1 MKKFYLALLAALLS
15 AVTAWADEPFRRHR
29 YDGFKA
35 LTTNEES
42 IVFIG
47 NSITNMHEWWEAFDN
62 PAILNRGTSGAVSD
76 EMLDNLE
83 TVLAGRPAKIFL
95 MIGTNDLGTA
105 GLNTA
110 EHVAQNVR
118 TALEC
123 CRRESPATQIYV
135 QSILPSR
142 QRDLTLQRETNDS
155 LRKICTETDATYVD
169 LWDDLLSVSTNNSH
183 TLDGLHLTATG
194 YRIWCEKIA
203 PLVGSA
209 CVYPPTATDN
219 ACGLGGSNGMRA
231 TSFAMLP
238 VNDGDILLI
247 GDEMIHGGEWHE
259 LLHSPRVKSRG
270 TGWGRPGADIATLR
284 SMLPGIFHGRTDN
297 GSPAKVFLYA
307 GTSEIA
313 CTSAN
318 PDAAMTAYRNMVDD
332 VRRLAPGAEIYLMA
346 LLPTSDAS
354 TNDSRIAPFNSQL
367 KQMADETEN
376 THYVDIYTPMLEN
389 GVAAPDLIIDN
400 YLCALGYARLSE
412 LLAPCMGTDVEP
424 TTVTEARQRI
434 AGVEARKRL
443 ARQLTT
449 AGRLTFGE
457 GTGTYPTAASADIL
471 SATDEAYALL
481 ASASPSTD
489 DLDQLTERLG
499 QLLTDLLPK
508 INMPAVSTDGEEHW
522 YQLYTPKRDSRY
534 LTSNGVTAALT
545 GETNKGYARS
555 MWKFVERTDGTF
567 DIVCRADGCRLNP
580 TAAFNTALTTTAE
593 VPATGWTISHSNTPG
608 LYIIHA
614 GNVQLNQ
621 TQSNMGYKVYNY
633 SSKQDG
639 TDRDDNGCQYAI
651 VPAGP
656 IVEEPSTTPVL
667 TLRNITLDG
676 THPYRINAT
685 TAAEVFKHGS
695 GTVAIDFTPDATS
708 AAACALMAASN
719 SDGAD
724 YFAVVTRE
732 TNKYGVQYVGDNG
745 LEGWYT
751 QAGKDF
757 TKRSQMVITMDG
769 DTQVYSYYMN
779 GQAERTVSGMG
790 AYGFRIFGNV
800 PGKDLLTLGGVV
812 TADGE
817 NRYPFAGTIHS
828 VRFWDHVLT
837 SEEISNLSYEET
849 PAGDGPVDATT
860 IEDGTFAASTRWY
873 TLQGGHDALYLAAP
887 ATADGAVRATEA
899 TTGLADGDLWCFV
912 ATEDGG
918 YHIYNKAAGAAVMLT
933 APTENEGP
941 TTLTAGSGVSTKQ
954 TLWQLSPAPGENDT
968 TAFVISPAG
977 APNTQLTAK
986 DGCAILTTTDGTA
999 TAHMLVRFGKQ
1010 TYNVSM
1016 TTGRFTSGNSTGT
1029 WFKTWQSTA
1038 AAPRLT
1044 LDAGYNNMTTESNDI
1059 AAYVGLY
1066 APQTYTLRTDKAYA
1080 IEAFEFDFTN
1090 HAGSTS
1096 PISVSTGDRQ
1106 MTSGTATQHFT
1117 AEGDGSATASFTL
1130 DGENKGIV
1138 LSHFDVTI
1146 ARSLRE
1152 AEPQTEVFTTPTDAD
1167 IPYRIPAI
1175 ATTNEG
1181 HLVAVADY
1189 RHSRTDI
1196 GFAGSANGR
1205 IDLHARISRDGGAT
1219 WDKVTTIVEGQGAS
1233 SPDAFHTGFGD
1244 PCIVADRESNRVLVL
1259 SCAGD
1264 VSFPAGTRQHHQGI
1278 ARFES
1283 QDGGL
1288 TWSKPTDLSE
1298 SIYRQFDQSAR
1309 GPVKAMFI
1317 GSGIIHQSRYT
1328 KVGDTYRLYCAVLVR
1343 DVDGTYCNYVLF
1355 SDDFGLSWSILGDA
1369 DVPPIPSGAD
1379 EPKTEELPDGSIVIS
1394 SRCTGGRQYNIY
1406 TFTDSRRAEGSWGQA
1421 ATSNA
1426 ATNGVVATSNSCNGE
1441 ILIVPARRQAD
1452 GREVYLVLQS
1462 LPFGPGRANVGIY
1475 YKELS
1480 SLTDFET
1487 PTLLAADWDG
1497 RHQATDLPSAYST
1510 MTLQAD
1516 HSIGFLYE
1524 EETHTTT
1531 AGGGYTIVYKN
1542 YTIEQLT
1549 DSAYTY
1555 APDLDT
1561 ANWLANCGRQRVEG
1575 LEALTGEYV
1584 GMLDPQTLPDFS
1596 EMLSDLEANP
1606 TAGRYEA
1613 LNKAILTAPRI
1624 TLKNQGIYTLRSL
1637 LYPTLLLSPT
1647 EDGTAFCGVEEE
1659 NEGQQFTFVQNET
1672 GGWRLYNKESDKWVG
1687 PTVEIYT
1694 HIATATEDDA
1704 GTYDVNSTTTGVSVL
1719 SCREAADAEH
1729 PALHLSQENFLVS
1742 WLTGAEG
1749 SGWQIKAVKGTTG
1762 AEGLIETDTSDKAE
1776 AIYDLQGRRVT
1787 QPSHG
1792 IYIVEGRKVVL

>member
-1 MKKFYLALLAALLS
+1 MKKFYLCLLATLL
-15 AVTAWADEPFRRHR
+15 AVVTAWADEPFRRHR

-35 LTTNEES
+35 LAVDEES
-42 IVFIG
+42 IVFVG

-83 TVLAGRPAKIFL
+83 SVLAGHPAKIFL

-110 EHVAQNVR
+110 AHVARNVR
-118 TALEC
+118 AALARC
-123 CRRESPATQIYV
+123 HRQSPATQVYV

-142 QRDLTLQRETNDS
+142 LRNLALQTETNDS
-155 LRKICTETDATYVD
+155 LKKICAETGATYVD
-169 LWDDLLSVSTNNSH
+169 LWDDLLSLSTDNSH

-194 YRIWCEKIA
+194 YRIWCNKIA
-203 PLVGSA
+203 PLVGSE
-209 CVYPPTATDN
+209 CVYPPTATNN

-238 VNDGDILLI
+238 VRDGDILLI

-284 SMLPGIFHGRTDN
+284 AMLPAIFGGRADN
-297 GSPAKVFLYA
+297 GRPAQVFLYA

-313 CTSAN
+313 CT
-318 PDAAMTAYRNMVDD
+318 DADPAATLTAYRRLVDD
-332 VRRLAPGAEIYLMA
+332 VRSQAPDAEIYLMA
-346 LLPTSDAS
+346 LLPT
-354 TNDSRIAPFNSQL
+354 TNAATNEGRIAPFNQQL
-367 KQMADETEN
+367 EQLAAETEGVE
-376 THYVDIYTPMLEN
+376 YVDIYTPLLDG
-389 GVAAPDLIIDN
+389 GVAATDFFDGN
-400 YLCALGYARLSE
+400 YLRGLGYARLSE
-412 LLAPCMGTDVEP
+412 LLAPCMGEGVTP
-424 TTVTEARQRI
+424 TTTDEARERI
-434 AGVEARKRL
+434 ANVEARSAL

-449 AGRLTFGE
+449 AGQLTFGE
-457 GTGTYPTAASADIL
+457 GTGAYPASAATDVL
-471 SATDEAYALL
+471 AATDEAYALL
-481 ASASPSTD
+481 ASAAPT
-489 DLDQLTERLG
+489 TEALATQAESFA
-499 QLLTDLLPK
+499 QLLAGLLPK
-508 INMPAVSTDGEEHW
+508 INMPAASADGDEHW
-522 YQLYTPKRDSRY
+522 YQLYTPKRDNRY
-534 LTSNGVTAALT
+534 LTSGGAATALT

-567 DIVCRADGCRLNP
+567 DIVCRADGSFLNP
-580 TAAFNTALTTTAE
+580 TAAFNTALTATATQ
-593 VPATGWTISHSNTPG
+593 PSAGWTLSHSNTPG

-614 GNVQLNQ
+614 GTVQLNQ

-633 SSKQDG
+633 SSRQDG
-639 TDRDDNGCQYAI
+639 TDRDDAGCQYAI
-651 VPAGP
+651 VPAGTV
-656 IVEEPSTTPVL
+656 VEEPSADPIL
-667 TLRNITLDG
+667 TLRDITLDG
-676 THPYRINAT
+676 TQPYRIDAT
-685 TAAEVFKHGS
+685 TAAKVFEHGS
-695 GTVAIDFTPDATS
+695 GTVAIDFTPEATS

-719 SDGAD
+719 SGGND

-769 DTQVYSYYMN
+769 DAQAYAYYMN
-779 GQAERTVSGMG
+779 GKADRTVSGMG

-812 TADGE
+812 TTAGE

-828 VRFWDHVLT
+828 VRFWNRVLT

-873 TLQGGHDALYLAAP
+873 TLQGGSDALYLSAP
-887 ATADGAVRATEA
+887 AEPGALVRATETA
-899 TTGLADGDLWCFV
+899 TTLSDADLWCFV
-912 ATEDGG
+912 AADNGG
-918 YHIYNKAAGAAVMLT
+918 YHIYNKAAGTTAMLT
-933 APTENEGP
+933 APAEGEGAA
-941 TTLTAGSGVSTKQ
+941 TLADGSDVNAGQTQWQLTA
-954 TLWQLSPAPGENDT
+954 APGENDT
-968 TAFVISPAG
+968 TAFVMHPVG
-977 APNTQLTAK
+977 ATDAQLTAK
-986 DGCAILTTTDGTA
+986 DGCAMLTKSDGSA
-999 TAHMLVRFGKQ
+999 TERTLVRFGKQ
-1010 TYNVSM
+1010 TYRIGM
-1016 TTGRFTSGNSTGT
+1016 TTGRFTSGNKNNT

-1038 AAPRLT
+1038 TAPGLT
-1044 LDAGYNNMTTESNDI
+1044 LDAGYNNMTTEGDDI

-1080 IEAFEFDFTN
+1080 IEAFEFDFAN

-1096 PISVSTGDRQ
+1096 PVSISTDDRQ
-1106 MTSGTATQHFT
+1106 MTSGTAQQHFAT
-1117 AEGDGSATASFTL
+1117 RGDGNATATFTL
-1130 DGENKGIV
+1130 DGDNKGIV

-1152 AEPQTEVFTTPTDAD
+1152 PEPQTEVFTTLTDAD

-1196 GFAGSANGR
+1196 GFAGSADGR

-1219 WDKVTTIVEGQGAS
+1219 WNETTTIVEGLGAS

-1244 PCIVADRESNRVLVL
+1244 PCIVADRETNRVLVL
-1259 SCAGD
+1259 SCAGN
-1264 VSFPAGTRQHHQGI
+1264 VSFPGGTREHHQGI

-1288 TWSKPTDLSE
+1288 TWSEPTDLAE
-1298 SIYRQFDQSAR
+1298 SIYQQFDQSAR

-1317 GSGIIHQSRYT
+1317 GSGKIHQSRYT

-1343 DVDGTYCNYVLF
+1343 DAEGTYCNYVLF
-1355 SDDFGLSWSILGDA
+1355 SDDFGQTWSILGGA
-1369 DVPPIPSGAD
+1369 DVPAIPSGAD

-1394 SRCTGGRQYNIY
+1394 SRCSGGRQYNIF

-1421 ATSNA
+1421 ATSGA
-1426 ATNGVVATSNSCNGE
+1426 ATDGVVAASNSCNGE
-1441 ILIVPARRQAD
+1441 ILIVPARRRAD
-1452 GREVYLVLQS
+1452 GKEVYLALQS

-1480 SLTDFET
+1480 SLADFET
-1487 PTLLAADWDG
+1487 PAQLAADWDG

-1555 APDLDT
+1555 APDLD
-1561 ANWLANCGRQRVEG
+1561 AAHWLASCGRQRVEG
-1575 LEALTGEYV
+1575 LKALAGEYV

-1596 EMLSDLEANP
+1596 EMLAELEANP
-1606 TAGRYEA
+1606 TAGSYEA
-1613 LNKAILTAPRI
+1613 LNKAILAAPRI
-1624 TLKNQGIYTLRSL
+1624 TLKDQGVYTLRSL

-1659 NEGQQFTFVQNET
+1659 GTGQQFTFVQDET
-1672 GGWRLYNKESDKWVG
+1672 GGWRLHNKESDKWVG
-1687 PTVEIYT
+1687 PTVKIYA
-1694 HIATATEDDA
+1694 HIATATEDGA
-1704 GTYDVNSTTTGVSVL
+1704 GTYDVSSTTTGISVL
-1719 SCREAADAEH
+1719 SCREAADAGH

-1742 WLTGAEG
+1742 WLTGSEG

-1762 AEGLIETDTSDKAE
+1762 AAGLVETDTTDKAK
-1776 AIYDLQGRRVT
+1776 AVYDLQGRRVA
-1787 QPSHG
+1787 QPTHG
-1792 IYIVEGRKVVL
+1792 IYIIGGRKVVF

>member
-1 MKKFYLALLAALLS
+1 MKKFYLALLAALLA

-155 LRKICTETDATYVD
+155 LRKICTETGAIYVD

-318 PDAAMTAYRNMVDD
+318 PDAALTAYRNMVDD

-499 QLLTDLLPK
+499 QLLTDLLSK

-779 GQAERTVSGMG
+779 GQADRTVSGMG

-837 SEEISNLSYEET
+837 NEEISNLNYEEA
-849 PAGDGPVDATT
+849 PDGNEPVDATT
-860 IEDGTFAASTRWY
+860 IEDGTFAADTRWY
-873 TLQGGHDALYLAAP
+873 TLQSGKDALYLAAP
-887 ATADGAVRATEA
+887 VGTEKTVRATA
-899 TTGLADGDLWCFV
+899 TMTALADEYLWCFV
-912 ATEDGG
+912 TAGGAG
-918 YHIYNKAAGAAVMLT
+918 YHIYNKAAGTDALLT
-933 APTENEGP
+933 APAETEG
-941 TTLTAGSGVSTKQ
+941 TVTLAVEAGSSNSRTI
-954 TLWQLSPAPGENDT
+954 WQLTPATQTEDT
-968 TAFVISPAG
+968 TSFAISPAN
-977 APNTQLTAK
+977 APDMQLTAL
-986 DGCAILTTTDGTA
+986 DGRAMLQAGSSEPTA
-999 TAHMLVRFGKQ
+999 FTSVRFGKQ
-1010 TYNVSM
+1010 TYNVNM

-1029 WFKTWQSTA
+1029 WFKTWQSTS

-1044 LDAGYNNMTTESNDI
+1044 LDAGYNNMTTAEDDI

-1066 APQTYTLRTDKAYA
+1066 APQTYTLRTDRGYA
-1080 IEAFEFDFTN
+1080 IETFEFDFAN
-1090 HAGSTS
+1090 HAGSS
-1096 PISVSTGDRQ
+1096 APINISAGNKQ
-1106 MTSGTATQHFT
+1106 MTSGTTPQHFT

-1130 DGENKGIV
+1130 DGENKGIT
-1138 LSHFDVTI
+1138 LSHFGVTI
-1146 ARSLRE
+1146 SRSLRE
-1152 AEPQTEVFTTPTDAD
+1152 AEPQTEVFTTLTDAD
-1167 IPYRIPAI
+1167 TPYRIPAI

-1196 GFAGSANGR
+1196 GFPGSANGR

-1219 WDKVTTIVEGQGAS
+1219 WDKVTTIVEGQGAN

-1288 TWSKPTDLSE
+1288 TWSEPTDLSE

-1317 GSGIIHQSRYT
+1317 GSGKIHQSRYT

-1406 TFTDSRRAEGSWGQA
+1406 TFTDSRRGEGNWGQA
-1421 ATSNA
+1421 ATSGA
-1426 ATNGVVATSNSCNGE
+1426 ATDGVVATSNSCNGE
-1441 ILIVPARRQAD
+1441 ILIVPARRRAD
-1452 GREVYLVLQS
+1452 GTEVYLALQS

-1542 YTIEQLT
+1542 YTVEQLT
-1549 DSAYTY
+1549 DSAYAF

-1561 ANWLANCGRQRVEG
+1561 AGWLVRCGRQRIES

-1584 GMLDPQTLPDFS
+1584 GMLDQKTLPDFS
-1596 EMLSDLEANP
+1596 ETLKALEASP
-1606 TAGRYEA
+1606 TAEHYEA

-1624 TLKNQGIYTLRSL
+1624 TLKDQGTYTLRSL
-1637 LYPTLLLSPT
+1637 LYPTLLLSLT
-1647 EDGTAFCGVEEE
+1647 ADGTAFCGVEEE
-1659 NEGQQFTFVQNET
+1659 SEEQQFVFVQDEE
-1672 GGWRLYNKESDKWVG
+1672 GGWRLYNKNNGKWIG

-1694 HIATATEDDA
+1694 HISATNEDSA
-1704 GTYDVNSTTTGVSVL
+1704 GTYNVSSTPSGVSIL
-1719 SCREAADAEH
+1719 SCRQPADAAH
-1729 PALHLSQENFLVS
+1729 PALHLSQENYLVS
-1742 WLTGAEG
+1742 WLTGSDG

-1762 AEGLIETDTSDKAE
+1762 AAGLIEADSPNEPK
-1776 AIYDLQGRRVT
+1776 AIYDLQGRRVAR
-1787 QPSHG
+1787 PSHG
-1792 IYIVEGRKVVL
+1792 IYIIGKRKVVF